1 MTRPTN
7 LFILFSGIYLMNRA
21 ALKKKHKWAEQEGPY
36 FIPIFAI
43 FKNFVSLRYLPEG
56 FDSLPVE
63 PQ

>member
-21 ALKKKHKWAEQEGPY
+21 ALYKKNTSAAEQEGPY

-43 FKNFVSLRYLPEG
+43 FKNLT
-56 FDSLPVE
+56 
-63 PQ
+63 